1 MTQMEQFRQDL
12 GCEVLSL
19 SVDFVDG
26 IGWLYMPMG
35 ECCDM
40 YAAVRMFQSV
50 CPSIRQIKTMA
61 GLVEDTSYHLTDGQW
76 IASEVCN

>member
-1 MTQMEQFRQDL
+1 MTQLEQFRQDL

-19 SVDFVDG
+19 SVDFVAG
-26 IGWLYMPMG
+26 VGWLYMPMG

-40 YAAVRMFQSV
+40 QATVRMFESI
-50 CPSIRQIKTMA
+50 CPSIQQVNTMA
-61 GLVEDTSYHLTDGQW
+61 GVVEDTSYRLIDGQW